1 MSATNSNPIG
11 TKQSAQTGT
20 GSLSRLSRYGFL
32 RDMLVA
38 IWNALQLLLFH
49 QSVKILLV
57 ARKLNY

>member
-1 MSATNSNPIG
+1 MSAAKSNPVKG
-11 TKQSAQTGT
+11 QQDAQIPMGE
-20 GSLSRLSRYGFL
+20 LSRLSRYGFL

-49 QSVKILLV
+49 QSVKILLL